1 MKLRAKGQD
10 AIWLVILV
18 AFCTCVERGGAAAQ
32 VSPNENNAPT
42 LAEIVERLAQAQ
54 WENHLAARSY
64 TVLRNYE
71 LMNGKKPGNSSEV
84 QAEVSYSPPGT
95 KEYTIRATSGSGGG
109 ERVVR
114 RVLEHEAQ
122 MASSWKESA
131 LTEEN
136 YEFELLGKEMVD
148 GHDCFVLKL
157 TPSRDS
163 RDLVRGQAW
172 VDAKSFNVRRI
183 EGAIRPPSWWL
194 KHVEVTMKF
203 SQVMGMWLQTAFVAK
218 ADVRFLGEHTLTAEN
233 VQTSTGDA
241 AEVATQSD
249 TGKTLEP
256 TLTGPASSP
265 AMVGAGVLSM
275 PWQSRR

>member
-1 MKLRAKGQD
+1 
-10 AIWLVILV
+10 
-18 AFCTCVERGGAAAQ
+18 
-32 VSPNENNAPT
+32 
-42 LAEIVERLAQAQ
+42 
-54 WENHLAARSY
+54 
-64 TVLRNYE
+64 
-71 LMNGKKPGNSSEV
+71 
-84 QAEVSYSPPGT
+84 
-95 KEYTIRATSGSGGG
+95 
-109 ERVVR
+109 
-114 RVLEHEAQ
+114 

-148 GHDCFVLKL
+148 GHDCFVPKL